1 MSKVSCSI
9 ITIGDEILFG
19 HILDTNS
26 KWLSQE
32 LNKVGVKILEKKS
45 IGDDYDQIND
55 SVKNSLSNYDI
66 TILTGGLGP
75 TNDDITKNC
84 LNDYFK
90 GKLIYHEK
98 TLNHIK
104 NIFAKRNLEFT
115 TKNKNQAL
123 VPDTCKVLHNKF
135 GTAPGMVF
143 KDENKILISLPGV
156 PFEMKSLFEDECK
169 KVILENFD
177 LPKIFHRII
186 KTVGIGE
193 SWLSDLIQN
202 WENNLPENIKLAY
215 LPSIGRVK
223 LRLTGFGDDLKKI
236 EKDIKKEEEKVIP
249 LIDKYVF
256 GYDSDELE
264 KIIGDLLK
272 SKNKDLSIAE
282 SCTGGFVSNLITSI
296 PGSSKYFKGS
306 LIAYSNNIKI
316 EELGI
321 SPNTINNFG
330 AVSKE
335 TVEEMAKN
343 IRTKFK
349 TSIGIASSGIAGP
362 GGGTK
367 DKPVGTVWI
376 AYSDEKITVSKK
388 LNLTERRDVNIILS
402 SINLLNLLRINL
414 KKN

>member
-9 ITIGDEILFG
+9 ITIGDEILYG

-32 LNKVGVKILEKKS
+32 LNEIGVKIIEKKS
-45 IGDDYDQIND
+45 IGDDYDQIKD
-55 SVKNSLSNYDI
+55 SVKNSLSNYNI

-84 LNDYFK
+84 LNDYFN
-90 GKLIYHEK
+90 GKLINHEK

-104 NIFAKRNLEFT
+104 KIFEKRNLEFT

-123 VPDTCKVLHNKF
+123 VPDTCKVLHNKY
-135 GTAPGMVF
+135 GTAPGMAF
-143 KDENKILISLPGV
+143 KDGNRILISLPGV

-169 KVILENFD
+169 KVIFDNFD
-177 LPKIFHRII
+177 LPKIYHRMI

-202 WENNLPENIKLAY
+202 WENNLAKNIKLAY

-223 LRLTGFGDDLKKI
+223 LRLTGFGDD
-236 EKDIKKEEEKVIP
+236 EKTIKNAIRKEEEKLIP
-249 LIDKYVF
+249 IIDKYVF
-256 GYDSDELE
+256 GYDTDELE
-264 KIIGDLLK
+264 NIIGDQLK
-272 SKNKDLSIAE
+272 SKKQDLSIAE
-282 SCTGGFVSNLITSI
+282 SCTGGYVSNLITSI

-306 LIAYSNNIKI
+306 LIAYSNEIKI
-316 EELGI
+316 KELGV
-321 SPNTINNFG
+321 SPENINDFG

-335 TVEEMAKN
+335 VVEEMAKN
-343 IRTKFK
+343 IRLKFK

-376 AYSDEKITVSKK
+376 AYSDEEITVSKK

-414 KKN
+414 KKY